1 MRWENA
7 RRLPVI
13 AQASLARR
21 TENGHSPPMN
31 VARLREIAAEIRA
44 EIQESARGAD
54 LDIDAEDATA
64 PSLHRITLLAK
75 LEAAEEI
82 IRGVISRA

>member
-7 RRLPVI
+7 RRLPAI

-21 TENGHSPPMN
+21 TENGHAPPMN
-31 VARLREIAAEIRA
+31 VARLREIADEIRA

-64 PSLHRITLLAK
+64 RSLHRITLLAK